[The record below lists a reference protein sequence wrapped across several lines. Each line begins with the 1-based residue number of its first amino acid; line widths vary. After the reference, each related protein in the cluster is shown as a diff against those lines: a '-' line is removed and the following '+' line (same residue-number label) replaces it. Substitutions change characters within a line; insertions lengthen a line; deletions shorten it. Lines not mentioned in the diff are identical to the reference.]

1 MQWYDFYGN
10 FWGWSDAT
18 RRTRISSLEDI
29 GTGEEIVEVV
39 LEIKDERVKALLIR
53 KAMKLGAR
61 FSCDDFMNLDGEVPD
76 DVYAQL
82 GKYTGYGYS
91 FPFFDAGTVDPD
103 ESAAESTELT
113 YANSAALKAKKRR
126 KRMRFWGA
134 LIGICNGLSKTK
146 ARK

>member
-10 FWGWSDAT
+10 FWGGSDAT

-61 FSCDDFMNLDGEVPD
+61 FSCDDFMNLDG
-76 DVYAQL
+76 
-82 GKYTGYGYS
+82 
-91 FPFFDAGTVDPD
+91 
-103 ESAAESTELT
+103 
-113 YANSAALKAKKRR
+113 
-126 KRMRFWGA
+126 
-134 LIGICNGLSKTK
+134 
-146 ARK
+146 